1 MYKVEQSLHEV
12 PISFQLHD
20 DESEMIG
27 SNDKNIL
34 LSYHW
39 QIQIK
44 VKITF
49 FFKSKYQPSIHP
61 SGLAVA
67 PARVHCGVD
76 K

>member
-34 LSYHW
+34 LSY

-49 FFKSKYQPSIHP
+49 F
-61 SGLAVA
+61 
-67 PARVHCGVD
+67 
-76 K
+76 